1 MNDLSKPPSK
11 AVAKTGTM
19 QAQGEPQADASGRMS
34 ELRATANM
42 MRLEPGLYC
51 VIVSP
56 SPAADAN
63 TGLPGVRIN
72 HAPGPAG
79 RPEAVEIRT
88 IADDGWVSGFGDAAL
103 VKVAGGSAHVM
114 VTIYED
120 PRAGRDAAPNV
131 QVMPLLTSNPAA
143 PTKTLPQAATAPLA
157 PPAPETTAPAAPM
170 LMDVLAHI
178 RKRGDVGAKFGDWL
192 GDKGSG
198 LWVEGCAI
206 APTNG
211 IPLSEIEYQVV
222 LGRGWM
228 SPWVEGGQYA
238 GSRGMNLP
246 ILGLR
251 IRLLGDAAKAF
262 DLRYSATFVD
272 GSAVGPVASG
282 EACEAPSLAAVEA
295 ILIEITPQ
303 GLPKAT
309 APKAPARGRGKPI

>member
-1 MNDLSKPPSK
+1 MNDLSKTLSK
-11 AVAKTGTM
+11 AVAKTGN
-19 QAQGEPQADASGRMS
+19 ASPRPDDSGRMS

-42 MRLEPGLYC
+42 MRLEVGLYC
-51 VIVSP
+51 VIVAP
-56 SPAADAN
+56 SPAADAS

-79 RPEAVEIRT
+79 RPDAVEIRT

-103 VKVAGGSAHVM
+103 VKVSGGPAHVM

-131 QVMPLLTSNPAA
+131 QVMPLLTSAPPAQAQAKALPQTAAPLPAPTPEPAA
-143 PTKTLPQAATAPLA
+143 PVA
-157 PPAPETTAPAAPM
+157 
-170 LMDVLAHI
+170 MDVLAHI

-192 GDKGSG
+192 GNKGSG
-198 LWVEGCAI
+198 LWIEGFAV

-211 IPLSEIEYQVV
+211 IAIGEIEYQVV

-251 IRLLGDAAKAF
+251 IRLLGNAAKSF
-262 DLRYSATFVD
+262 NMRYSATFVD
-272 GSAVGPVASG
+272 GSAMGPVASG
-282 EACEAPSLAAVEA
+282 EACEAPSLAAVES
-295 ILIEITPQ
+295 IMIEITPT
-303 GLPKAT
+303 GLPKA
-309 APKAPARGRGKPI
+309 PPAKPAIRGRGKTA